1 MSSPCAQLGFDALLA
16 DAEESN
22 RERRFE
28 RETGHLPADLTDALP
43 YYRSLVESHHTATLA
58 VDFTETLR
66 IRKEARN
73 LAQRLNHGDPGI
85 LAVVDSPGRT
95 LERET
100 VPQPGSVPLW
110 GQKGKFCVD
119 VCAMRV
125 RVELDGMFGIGMLS
139 GFWPGF
145 SANAVDFDRPFLSET
160 GYRSFLGI
168 HAEPIPNLTPEV
180 FVREILAAHVARELK
195 GRLVPIRRECR
206 ASGTADPP

>member
-1 MSSPCAQLGFDALLA
+1 VSSPCAQLGFDALLA

-28 RETGHLPADLTDALP
+28 RETRHLPAGFSDALP

-58 VDFTETLR
+58 ADFTEALR
-66 IRKEARN
+66 LREEARK
-73 LAQRLNHGDPGI
+73 LARRLNHGDPG
-85 LAVVDSPGRT
+85 LFAGVDSPGRT

-100 VPQPGSVPLW
+100 AAQPGSVPLF
-110 GQKGKFCVD
+110 GQTGNFCVD
-119 VCAMRV
+119 VCGMRV

-139 GFWPGF
+139 GLWPGF

-168 HAEPIPNLTPEV
+168 HGDPIPNLTPEV
-180 FVREILAAHVARELK
+180 FVREVLAAYVARELK

-206 ASGTADPP
+206 APGTADPP